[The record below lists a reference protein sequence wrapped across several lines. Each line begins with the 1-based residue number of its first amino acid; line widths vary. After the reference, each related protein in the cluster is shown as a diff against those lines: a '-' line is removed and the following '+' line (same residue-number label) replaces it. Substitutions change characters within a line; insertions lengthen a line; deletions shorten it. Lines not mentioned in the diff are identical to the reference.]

1 MREWFIKYWLQVMFG
16 AIVTGFSVAYK
27 KYVDKKRAEEKCKRD
42 LEEVRLRE
50 FELIKQAMQA
60 TLRGQIIQAYNHC
73 LDRGNICRIYEKENA
88 EELYKSY
95 HALGGNGV
103 IDGVYKDLLGMETKG
118 REEQDGRNNDLH

>member
-1 MREWFIKYWLQVMFG
+1 MREWLIKYWLQVLFG

-27 KYVDKKRAEEKCKRD
+27 KHMDKKRAKEKHERD
-42 LEEVRLRE
+42 LEDTRIHE
-50 FELIKQAMQA
+50 FELLKQAMQA

-88 EELYKSY
+88 EELYESY

-103 IDGVYKDLLGMETKG
+103 IDGIYKDLMGMNTK
-118 REEQDGRNNDLH
+118 